1 MRLVLS
7 ELRPEWQER
16 NNHVKI
22 WEFQAKGNSKSKG
35 PGTSM
40 SLQSEQ
46 EGGLCPQNTGEHSN
60 EQEEVGLEKFK
71 SDCLH

>member
-7 ELRPEWQER
+7 ELRPEWQEG

-40 SLQSEQ
+40 SLQS
-46 EGGLCPQNTGEHSN
+46 GTGRRPVSPEHR
-60 EQEEVGLEKFK
+60 
-71 SDCLH
+71 